1 MKTIKKENYID
12 DYIINDGTM
21 NDSIEVVSA
30 KKDTSKSKKR
40 KLIGGILSTFF
51 VASAISGIINV
62 CLSDNPENKNYYI
75 ENLFSGNSYSSN
87 VTSDQIDLIIDNLE
101 EKLGCEIVEANE
113 DEYCLLNAILENP
126 NLSKDEKNQ
135 FYNSIDLIL
144 ENPYINKEDVYHAFS
159 YVDVEYHSGDYGNI
173 YGNYDYTKN
182 LINIYDPAGG
192 NTLSHESIHCIFS
205 NENTKTLPKYF
216 KEGMTELLNNEYFD
230 DQYFAELYNYYYEVV
245 SVKLLCTLTSSDT
258 VLKAYTTGDMSV
270 ISEELAKNAGTDL
283 YLAEDAMIKLNVT
296 FDRIY
301 SGTFD
306 PNNQKMLDDFNVVL
320 DYFNMCASNM
330 ELDNETQDAYI
341 YNSLLLKD
349 LVSPDLND
357 RYLEYLDKNGYD
369 TKVYFSKKLDNKTK
383 FYK

>member
-1 MKTIKKENYID
+1 
-12 DYIINDGTM
+12 
-21 NDSIEVVSA
+21 
-30 KKDTSKSKKR
+30 
-40 KLIGGILSTFF
+40 
-51 VASAISGIINV
+51 
-62 CLSDNPENKNYYI
+62 
-75 ENLFSGNSYSSN
+75 
-87 VTSDQIDLIIDNLE
+87 
-101 EKLGCEIVEANE
+101 
-113 DEYCLLNAILENP
+113 
-126 NLSKDEKNQ
+126 
-135 FYNSIDLIL
+135 
-144 ENPYINKEDVYHAFS
+144 
-159 YVDVEYHSGDYGNI
+159 
-173 YGNYDYTKN
+173 
-182 LINIYDPAGG
+182 
-192 NTLSHESIHCIFS
+192 
-205 NENTKTLPKYF
+205 
-216 KEGMTELLNNEYFD
+216 MTELLNNEYFD

-330 ELDNETQDAYI
+330 ELDNESQDAYI